1 MIKVYFKEIRPK
13 IIRELGSAKKSIR
26 VAVYWFTN
34 LELLDSLLFKLKKGV
49 KVTLIIHNDYINN
62 RETGLD
68 FQNFIEAGGN
78 FFFSDSY
85 NPMHN
90 KFCIVDEKILI
101 NGSYNWTYYAE
112 TRNSENILIIK
123 REKAIIRAFIEEFD
137 RIISYSEQVEKIVTL
152 KRHEINDS
160 KMLGTKE
167 YLAKEMIYQAKSQNK
182 IEIVDQAFEV
192 IPYNI
197 EIQRIACDLGL
208 KKRLK
213 LKYSIGASLKDDRY
227 LVIVP
232 KGSIIPFSNNEIVQT
247 SEDNQVT
254 TSSTIYYGENPI
266 ASNNHKI
273 GSLKVYGL
281 PPKPAGESKLRYV
294 ASIDITGYF
303 KLEKISLDTGASD
316 YMTQNIKSILEE

>member
-1 MIKVYFKEIRPK
+1 MIKVHFKEIRPK

-68 FQNFIEAGGN
+68 FQSFIEAGGN

-137 RIISYSEQVEKIVTL
+137 RIISYSEQVEKIVPL
-152 KRHEINDS
+152 KKLEIIDS
-160 KMLGTKE
+160 KMLGTRE
-167 YLAKEMIYQAKSQNK
+167 YLAREMIYQAKSQNK
-182 IEIVDQAFEV
+182 IEIVDQAFEI

-197 EIQRIACDLGL
+197 EIQRIACDLDL

-213 LKYSIGASLKDDRY
+213 LKHSIGASLKGDKY
-227 LVIVP
+227 LVIIP
-232 KGSIIPFSNNEIVQT
+232 KGSIIPFANCEIVQT

-254 TSSTIYYGENPI
+254 SSSSIYYGENPI
-266 ASNNHKI
+266 ASKNYKI
-273 GSLKVYGL
+273 GILKVYGL
-281 PPKPAGESKLRYV
+281 PPKPAGESKLKFV
-294 ASIDITGYF
+294 ASIDLSGYF
-303 KLEKISLDTGASD
+303 KLEKISVDTGTFDHLSKS
-316 YMTQNIKSILEE
+316 IKSFLEE